1 MPTLRRISLVVLGI
15 AASMSCI
22 AGASQTP
29 PQTTIH
35 NQDVGH
41 AKLSKPFVIRNV
53 DDGREFAGT
62 VLVDGNNWQM
72 HAAMPSRIDPTLL
85 MDVTLAGTHSS
96 TMVYDD
102 GGVFVIDAGELVVG
116 FVDEAEPLGP
126 DTQSVRMFAGGNEYQ
141 FSVGDSR
148 VLVDGIIEGVIA
160 AVTTV
165 ACTPSL
171 SDCEESA
178 VRICGS
184 GRILNFKYACNSTTG
199 AADCS
204 YECMKPAA
212 P

>member
-1 MPTLRRISLVVLGI
+1 MPTLRRFGMAVLGF
-15 AASMSCI
+15 AASVSCI
-22 AGASQTP
+22 AGASPVPQ
-29 PQTTIH
+29 QTTMH

-41 AKLSKPFVIRNV
+41 AKLSKPFVIQNV

-62 VLVDGNNWQM
+62 VSVEGSNWQM
-72 HAAMPSRIDPTLL
+72 HASMPSRIDPTLL

-96 TMVYDD
+96 TMVYSDEEMFI
-102 GGVFVIDAGELVVG
+102 VDAGELVVG
-116 FVDEAEPLGP
+116 FVEPAKPLGP
-126 DTQSVRMFAGGNEYQ
+126 DTQSVRMFAGGHEYQ
-141 FSVGDSR
+141 FSVGDSA

-171 SDCEESA
+171 SDCEASA
-178 VRICGS
+178 VRMCGS
-184 GRILNFKYACNSTTG
+184 GRIQTFKYGCNSTTG